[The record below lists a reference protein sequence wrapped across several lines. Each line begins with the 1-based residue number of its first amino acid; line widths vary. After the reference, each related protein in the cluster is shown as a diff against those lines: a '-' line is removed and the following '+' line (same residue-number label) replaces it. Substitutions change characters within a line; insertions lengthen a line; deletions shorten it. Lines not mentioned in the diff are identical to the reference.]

1 MENLERKSAK
11 CKNRVGFSEIEFTSE
26 AEVETVGCRYSSTAI
41 VIRPVTFR
49 SAGSFGRID
58 AKQVYM
64 SDNAHDGVHD
74 VEVTC
79 SFYGTP
85 EQVDA
90 RLHELTFGR
99 YLVRLK
105 DKNGRL
111 WLVGDNNEPLH
122 FEYAH
127 IGDAAADG
135 AHEYQLRFFGTLSI
149 PLTAT
154 E

>member
-11 CKNRVGFSEIEFTSE
+11 CKNRVGFSEIEFTSVS
-26 AEVETVGCRYSSTAI
+26 EVAAVDCRYSSTAT
-41 VIRPVTFR
+41 VIRSVSFHP
-49 SAGSFGRID
+49 AGCFGKIE
-58 AKQVYM
+58 AKKVYLT
-64 SDNAHDGVHD
+64 DNAHDGVHD
-74 VEVTC
+74 VEITC
-79 SFYGTP
+79 TFYGTP

-99 YLVRLK
+99 YLVRLR

-111 WLVGDNNEPLH
+111 WLAGDKIEPLH

-127 IGDAAADG
+127 IGDAGHDG
-135 AHEYQLRFFGTLSI
+135 AHEYQLRFFGQLTI